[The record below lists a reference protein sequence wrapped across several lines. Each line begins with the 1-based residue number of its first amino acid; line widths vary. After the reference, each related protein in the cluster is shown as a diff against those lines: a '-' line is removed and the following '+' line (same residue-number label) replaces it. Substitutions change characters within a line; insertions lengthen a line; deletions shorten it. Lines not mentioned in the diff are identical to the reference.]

1 MIMVFDKHFVFG
13 EIISD
18 LSHLSYLD
26 TFAKYRL
33 CPVDRMEIERKGIQ
47 WLVKM
52 LLLVGEMTN
61 QKLRLGV
68 N

>member
-1 MIMVFDKHFVFG
+1 MQSID
-13 EIISD
+13 
-18 LSHLSYLD
+18 
-26 TFAKYRL
+26 